1 MAAVDLTQDDDA
13 PKAPRSASPAS
24 SAGSSR
30 RSAAASSSGG
40 GSRARAAE
48 RDAEETLCIAKPN
61 ARYFYS

>member
-1 MAAVDLTQDDDA
+1 MAVVDLTQDDGA

-40 GSRARAAE
+40 SHARAAE
-48 RDAEETLCIAKPN
+48 RDADETLCVAKPN
-61 ARYFYS
+61 SRYFYS